1 MLDQSFKNTYELFD
15 LIFHMMLSFFS
26 FLIQVIINPHFL
38 EPLSLLF
45 KLDYRLFCV
54 LNEFLLLIFT
64 QFDRIIFFNAFKIQV
79 ETIQF
84 FIDFVMSKMF
94 LLLLEFQLSFS
105 LLIRLILA
113 LEIVHENFFHSLLT
127 IFKAD

>member
-1 MLDQSFKNTYELFD
+1 MV
-15 LIFHMMLSFFS
+15 SFFS

-84 FIDFVMSKMF
+84 FIDFVMSKML

>member
-1 MLDQSFKNTYELFD
+1 
-15 LIFHMMLSFFS
+15 MLSFFS

-54 LNEFLLLIFT
+54 LNEFLLLFFT